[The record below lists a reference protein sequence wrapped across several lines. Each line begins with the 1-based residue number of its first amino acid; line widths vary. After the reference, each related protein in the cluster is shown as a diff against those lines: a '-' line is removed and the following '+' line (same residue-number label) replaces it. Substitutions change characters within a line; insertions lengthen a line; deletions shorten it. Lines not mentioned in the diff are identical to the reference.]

1 MSLASAFAVAARIL
15 TELRRSRRVFAL
27 WVVFPSVMLVLF
39 GWVRSDTLGAPQAF
53 ATTAPGILIGAG
65 FFFSCLGGPV
75 NVLVAERERGT
86 LRRLMATPLGSG
98 AYFTGVLLAQLVVA
112 LGQVVL
118 VYGVTFAVGGRFSG
132 SLALGALVLLT
143 SVVVYVGLGFFI
155 AGYVAR
161 SAEDVTGA
169 IAGIGVP
176 LLVLGGTFFPTSEL
190 PPFLLGI
197 AQADPIFHMNE
208 AFKAV
213 ARGAG
218 LRQISHSLAFLV
230 VLGSI
235 SMGLGVHSYRRML
248 RLACAT

>member
-1 MSLASAFAVAARIL
+1 MSLGTSLAVATRIL

-39 GWVRSDTLGAPQAF
+39 GWVRSDNLGVAQAF

-75 NVLVAERERGT
+75 NVLVAERERRT
-86 LRRLMATPLGSG
+86 LRRLLATPLGSG
-98 AYFTGVLLAQLVVA
+98 SYFTGVLLAHLAVA

-118 VYGVTFAVGGRFSG
+118 VYGVTIALGGRFAG
-132 SLALGALVLLT
+132 SVALGALVLLT
-143 SVVVYVGLGFFI
+143 SVVIYVGLGFFI

-176 LLVLGGTFFPTSEL
+176 LLVLGGTFFPTSAL
-190 PPFLLGI
+190 PPFLFGI

-213 ARGAG
+213 SKGAG
-218 LRQISHSLAFLV
+218 LEQIGHSLASLI
-230 VLGSI
+230 VLGTI
-235 SMGLGVHSYRRML
+235 SMGLGVHSYRRMI
-248 RLACAT
+248 RLTCAT